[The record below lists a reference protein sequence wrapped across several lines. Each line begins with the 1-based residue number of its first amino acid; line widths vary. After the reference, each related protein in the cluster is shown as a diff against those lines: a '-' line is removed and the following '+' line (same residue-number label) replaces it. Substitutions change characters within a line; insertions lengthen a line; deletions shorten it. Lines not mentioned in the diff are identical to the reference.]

1 MSLSKQYEALLSPVE
16 IGGLALKNRV
26 VMAPMGLDLALLHK
40 SIPNYNAK
48 EHYLLLCNHLNKNY
62 TRTIQN
68 LTIFQKQTKN

>member
-40 SIPNYNAK
+40 SNPPAPV
-48 EHYLLLCNHLNKNY
+48 C
-62 TRTIQN
+62 R
-68 LTIFQKQTKN
+68 